1 MVDPDELSVV
11 GDVRLQI
18 GGHVLD
24 VANPLAPVP
33 IAKAWVVIEEPA
45 GRVLAQTTSDT
56 NGRFIFTR
64 LRQDTYRLRAG
75 VAGRGTQNRLVD
87 VPSPSGEYDL
97 QFP

>member
-1 MVDPDELSVV
+1 VTCGSRSAATCSTWRTPSL
-11 GDVRLQI
+11 
-18 GGHVLD
+18 
-24 VANPLAPVP
+24 PVP

-87 VPSPSGEYDL
+87 VPSPSGRIRPAVPLNDSGKE
-97 QFP
+97 